1 MRVGDIPGLRCRLLR
16 CLPDIVVV
24 LRFPDHRHILVF
36 VVVFVLSDAMLL
48 PSVALVRCCTVI
60 VLALF
65 AATVRYRHLTASYM
79 VAHISSG
86 IHTER

>member
-1 MRVGDIPGLRCRLLR
+1 LRVGDVPGLRCLLFR
-16 CLPDIVVV
+16 RVLDIVVV
-24 LRFPDHRHILVF
+24 LRLLDHRHVLVF
-36 VVVFVLSDAMLL
+36 VVVVLSDAMLL

-65 AATVRYRHLTASYM
+65 AATVRYRHLIASYM
-79 VAHISSG
+79 VTHISSG

>member
-1 MRVGDIPGLRCRLLR
+1 MRVGDVPGLRSLLFLRLF
-16 CLPDIVVV
+16 DIVVV
-24 LRFPDHRHILVF
+24 LRLLDHRHVLVL
-36 VVVFVLSDAMLL
+36 VVVVLFDAMLL
-48 PSVALVRCCTVI
+48 PSIVFVRCCTVI

-65 AATVRYRHLTASYM
+65 AATVRYRHLIASYM

>member
-1 MRVGDIPGLRCRLLR
+1 MRVGDVPGLRCLLFR
-16 CLPDIVVV
+16 HQLDIVVV
-24 LRFPDHRHILVF
+24 LRLLDHRHVLVF
-36 VVVFVLSDAMLL
+36 VVFVLSDAMLS

-65 AATVRYRHLTASYM
+65 TTTVRNRHLTASYM

>member
-1 MRVGDIPGLRCRLLR
+1 MRVGDVPVLCCLLFR
-16 CLPDIVVV
+16 RMLDIVVF
-24 LRFPDHRHILVF
+24 LRLLDHRHVLVF
-36 VVVFVLSDAMLL
+36 VVVVLSDAMLL

-65 AATVRYRHLTASYM
+65 AATVRYRHLIARYM
-79 VAHISSG
+79 VTHISSG

>member
-1 MRVGDIPGLRCRLLR
+1 MRVGDVPGLRCLLFR
-16 CLPDIVVV
+16 RMLDIVVV
-24 LRFPDHRHILVF
+24 LRLLDHRNVLVF
-36 VVVFVLSDAMLL
+36 VFVVFSDVMLL

-65 AATVRYRHLTASYM
+65 AATVRYRHLTSSYM

-86 IHTER
+86 IQTER

>member
-1 MRVGDIPGLRCRLLR
+1 MRVGDVPGLRCLLLR
-16 CLPDIVVV
+16 HMLDNVVV
-24 LRFPDHRHILVF
+24 LRLLDHRHVLVF
-36 VVVFVLSDAMLL
+36 VVVVLSDVVLL

-65 AATVRYRHLTASYM
+65 VATVRYRYLIASYM

>member
-1 MRVGDIPGLRCRLLR
+1 MRVGDVPGLRCLLFR
-16 CLPDIVVV
+16 RVLDIVVV
-24 LRFPDHRHILVF
+24 LRLLDHRHVLVF
-36 VVVFVLSDAMLL
+36 VVVVLFDVMLL

-65 AATVRYRHLTASYM
+65 AATVRYRHLIASYI
-79 VAHISSG
+79 VTHISSG

>member
-1 MRVGDIPGLRCRLLR
+1 MRVGDVPGLRCLLSR
-16 CLPDIVVV
+16 RVLDIVVV
-24 LRFPDHRHILVF
+24 LRLLDHRHVFVF
-36 VVVFVLSDAMLL
+36 VVVVSSDAMLL

-65 AATVRYRHLTASYM
+65 AATVRYRHLIASYM
-79 VAHISSG
+79 VTHISSG

>member
-1 MRVGDIPGLRCRLLR
+1 MLDV
-16 CLPDIVVV
+16 VVV
-24 LRFPDHRHILVF
+24 LRLLDHRHVLVF
-36 VVVFVLSDAMLL
+36 VVVVVLSDAMLL

-79 VAHISSG
+79 VTHISSG
-86 IHTER
+86 INTER